1 MTKTDLDYEVY
12 MLQCDFKRYNGIKK
26 SINRLINQINEIDY
40 KMTGMAS
47 KGNDGVPGTRGNPY
61 VDNKNQFIVAKSR
74 LQCRLKKERLTLNIL
89 NDYLKRMV
97 PEDRKIIVDYYINHK
112 TLRKV
117 GEDNN
122 YSKSSIERN
131 IKAILKKVLQE
142 C

>member
-1 MTKTDLDYEVY
+1 MCIRD
-12 MLQCDFKRYNGIKK
+12 
-26 SINRLINQINEIDY
+26 S
-40 KMTGMAS
+40 
-47 KGNDGVPGTRGNPY
+47 PY